1 MKRILALILSAA
13 LLTGCSIGPLRLTP
27 EIAVDSS
34 SQPQEE
40 QLPARQLTVYD
51 PQGVLEEALTVY
63 SEEQAVE
70 VRQVDADEAALRL
83 DVQMPSADTAKD
95 LSGQGSLLPLAA
107 EMRGTERCYGLP
119 AGSGSYGYLVDNRML
134 KALLGE
140 GFDQQI
146 LKDAGWKEWSEF
158 VKTVDRWIEAPKG
171 QTVTLGGK
179 RYRLPKRKTEQTEAL
194 TGVFS
199 IPAENAYCGSILTP
213 ILATQYKTAEQIETQ
228 KRISLTENTLKALGE
243 VMLLETGS
251 LTGVSGRLSPQQAPG
266 LKAPAAR
273 QTFVMGKA
281 LFYRAPTGEAEFFDE
296 ALRNNLVLIPMKF
309 AFSPEDLGE
318 NGFSMEEI
326 LCQPVTVAG
335 SWLSISAAA
344 SPAQEKEAQ
353 AFLLWLYTSD
363 SGKQAVPERTEP
375 VQTGLPDLS
384 AALFQQERQQL
395 QSEAQQFAEQ
405 QP

>member
-40 QLPARQLTVYD
+40 PLPARQLTVYD

-119 AGSGSYGYLVDNRML
+119 VGSGSYGYLVDN
-134 KALLGE
+134 
-140 GFDQQI
+140 
-146 LKDAGWKEWSEF
+146 
-158 VKTVDRWIEAPKG
+158 
-171 QTVTLGGK
+171 
-179 RYRLPKRKTEQTEAL
+179 RLPKRKTEQTEAL